1 MRTNRPLSVW
11 RRRPLGGPARCSLP
25 SAKAAGG
32 DRLAAAVTPAR
43 AARGLAAALCGLT
56 LLGSGC
62 ATLVAQA
69 PFTERPDTTAK
80 GSLIGPFDGQV
91 IDQATGNPIAGA
103 LVLGTWAFE
112 RESGLATPDA
122 AHAEVTQ
129 TQSDGTYV
137 LPAIPAT
144 RRKSS
149 LLRRFSIVIY
159 KAGYLGYRSD
169 IRFEDRTP
177 RHDFAQHQNK
187 ARLDR
192 FPEGESHAQH
202 LVFLGGGAELR
213 RSAQA
218 EIVQATLELV
228 ERGAKLEPAQPQSK
242 EQTTPEA
249 PPPKNPL
256 DGSIAA
262 RLLTQADIDGLS
274 SGAASTY
281 TAAPLPDT
289 RADAALGPGF
299 DSVHYRASD
308 QAETRDAALRLWRTT
323 SSKEADALW
332 KKVRAQLAGSILREG
347 SSPGTAPKL
356 TAPAARASEPPIAEV
371 PEVTTPLRDGEGA
384 QHALPAAPDK
394 REPAPLKLDGSVVA
408 FDPKLRVYGVAL
420 VTRRLGLVLKLTCGA
435 ELCPTADGAVQLMA
449 RVLGRL

>member
-1 MRTNRPLSVW
+1 M
-11 RRRPLGGPARCSLP
+11 
-25 SAKAAGG
+25 
-32 DRLAAAVTPAR
+32 TPAR
-43 AARGLAAALCGLT
+43 AARGLTAALCGVAGVASLT
-56 LLGSGC
+56 LVGSGC

-129 TQSDGTYV
+129 TKSDGTYV

-149 LLRRFSIVIY
+149 LLRRFSMVVY

-169 IRFEDRTP
+169 MRFEDRTP
-177 RHDFAQHQNK
+177 RYDFAQHQNK
-187 ARLDR
+187 VRLDR
-192 FPEGESHAQH
+192 FPDSESHAQH

-228 ERGAKLEPAQPQSK
+228 ERGARLEPAQPK
-242 EQTTPEA
+242 EAAAPEA
-249 PPPKNPL
+249 PQPKNPL
-256 DGSIAA
+256 ENSLAA
-262 RLLTQADIDGLS
+262 RLLTQADIDGLAATRPLP
-274 SGAASTY
+274 SGTPPVYS
-281 TAAPLPDT
+281 AAPLPDT
-289 RADAALGPGF
+289 LGDAALGPGF

-323 SSKEADALW
+323 SAKEADALW
-332 KKVRAQLAGSILREG
+332 KKVRAQLAGSIVREG
-347 SSPGTAPKL
+347 NGPGSAPRL
-356 TAPAARASEPPIAEV
+356 TAPAARATEPPIAEV
-371 PEVTTPLRDGEGA
+371 PEVITPLRDGEGT
-384 QHALPAAPDK
+384 QHALPPAPDK
-394 REPAPLKLDGSVVA
+394 RERAPAPLKLDGSVIA

-435 ELCPTADGAVQLMA
+435 DLCPTADGAVQLMA